1 VKIETLNPFLF
12 QWAVDVS
19 KYQPEE
25 LQISFQQNVVVV
37 EGKREKITDVNNS
50 FTNSFV
56 WRFTLPAGVKPED
69 VVQDLG
75 DDGVLRLS
83 APLPQPKLNVQT
95 VFSGLP
101 QKSKKEKKIKSK
113 N

>member
-1 VKIETLNPFLF
+1 MN
-12 QWAVDVS
+12 VS
-19 KYQPEE
+19 NYDPNS
-25 LQISFQQNVVVV
+25 LTISYEGNVVVV
-37 EGKREKITDVNNS
+37 EGQREKITDENNS
-50 FTNSFV
+50 LTNLFV
-56 WRFTLPAGVKPED
+56 WRFGLPAGVKPED

-101 QKSKKEKKIKSK
+101 QKLKKEKKIKSK

>member
-1 VKIETLNPFLF
+1 MAKF
-12 QWAVDVS
+12 
-19 KYQPEE
+19 QPEE
-25 LQISFQQNVVVV
+25 LEISFDKNVVVV
-37 EGKREKITDVNNS
+37 EGKRETIKDANNS

-56 WRFTLPAGVKPED
+56 WRFSLPAGVKPDD
-69 VVQDLG
+69 VVYDLG

-101 QKSKKEKKIKSK
+101 QKFKKEKKIKPK

>member
-1 VKIETLNPFLF
+1 VAKF
-12 QWAVDVS
+12 
-19 KYQPEE
+19 QPEHLE
-25 LQISFQQNVVVV
+25 ITFDKNVVVV
-37 EGKREKITDVNNS
+37 EGKRETITDPNNS

-56 WRFTLPAGVKPED
+56 WRFSLPAGVKPED
-69 VVQDLG
+69 VVQDLS
-75 DDGVLRLS
+75 DDGVLTLS